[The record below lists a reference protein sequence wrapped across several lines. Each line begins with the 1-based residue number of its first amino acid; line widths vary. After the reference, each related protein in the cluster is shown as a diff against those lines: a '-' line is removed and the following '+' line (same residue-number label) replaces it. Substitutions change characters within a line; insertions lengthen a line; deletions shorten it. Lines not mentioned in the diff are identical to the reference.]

1 MRRPT
6 ANNRSRPARSA
17 FTLIEVLVV
26 VIVLGILA
34 AIIIP
39 SVAMAGVQSAQA
51 AFVTEL
57 KTWDRAAQVFIARRG
72 VLPEDSSSGVAPT
85 GFELYADTEDF
96 ESGTPLGGSWDFEQG
111 TWGVASAVGV
121 HFDGPEGPQSDAI
134 MTEIDAIFDDGDL
147 TTGSFQ
153 KFEADRFYYIV
164 VR

>member
-1 MRRPT
+1 MRSPT
-6 ANNRSRPARSA
+6 PNILARHARRA
-17 FTLIEVLVV
+17 FTLIEILVV
-26 VIVLGILA
+26 VIILGILA

-39 SVAMAGVQSAQA
+39 SVATAGVQSAQT

-57 KTWDRAAQVFIARRG
+57 KAWDRAAQVFIARRG

-85 GFELYADTEDF
+85 GFEDYADVDDF
-96 ESGTPLGGSWDFEQG
+96 ESGTPLGGVWDFEQG

-134 MTEIDAIFDDGDL
+134 MTEVDAIFDDGDL

-164 VR
+164 AR